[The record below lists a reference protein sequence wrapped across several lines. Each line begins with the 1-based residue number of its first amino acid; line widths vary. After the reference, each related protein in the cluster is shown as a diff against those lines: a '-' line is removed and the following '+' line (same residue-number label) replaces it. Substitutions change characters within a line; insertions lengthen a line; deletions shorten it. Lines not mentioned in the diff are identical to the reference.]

1 MAKSIISLASALC
14 FLSLLGFAHCDSLF
28 SVEGKVYCDTCRIQ
42 FVTRISEYMKDATVG
57 IECRDR
63 EGGSITHSG
72 TAVTDASG
80 SYKLAVEEEHEEDI
94 CAVSLIKSA
103 NSDCSEVSKDPFLKK
118 SARVSLTSNNG
129 ISSPVRLANPLGF
142 MKKEALPQCADVL
155 KELGLTASDIL

>member
-1 MAKSIISLASALC
+1 M
-14 FLSLLGFAHCDSLF
+14 
-28 SVEGKVYCDTCRIQ
+28 
-42 FVTRISEYMKDATVG
+42 G

-118 SARVSLTSNNG
+118 SARVSLTVNNG
-129 ISSPVRLANPLGF
+129 ISSPVRLPNPLGF
-142 MKKEALPQCADVL
+142 LRKERLPQCDAVL
-155 KELGLTASDIL
+155 KEIELVPADIQQ